1 MKPFKKEKLSDIIF
15 SQLENMIKT
24 GEYAEGQ
31 KLPSE
36 NELAKYFD
44 VSRVP
49 IREAISKL
57 VSVGYVESMQ
67 GKGSYVKR
75 LDAADEFKEYT
86 YGEFTKKELFDLLE
100 MRALLEVEA
109 AGYSAVRHTQEALSK
124 IEQALKDFEEIT
136 SNEYS
141 IGLKADYNFHQAI
154 IQSTEN
160 NYMIQTF
167 QNLERVHRNALE
179 YSLKLNV
186 GKSRK
191 REEVYSEHER
201 IYLAIKSQNAVEAKE
216 AMYLHLTNMRRK
228 LGDDRI

>member
-15 SQLENMIKT
+15 SQLEMMIKT

-57 VSVGYVESMQ
+57 VSVGYIESMQ
-67 GKGSYVKR
+67 GKGSFVKR
-75 LDAADEFKEYT
+75 LDAADEFKTYT
-86 YGEFTKKELFDLLE
+86 YGEFSKKELFDLLE

-109 AGYSAVRHTQEALSK
+109 AGFSAERRTQEALLAIK
-124 IEQALKDFEEIT
+124 QALTDFEEIT

-160 NYMIQTF
+160 NYIIQTF
-167 QNLERVHRNALE
+167 ENLEHVHRNALE
-179 YSLKLNV
+179 YSLQLNL
-186 GKSRK
+186 GKPRK

-201 IYLAIKSQNAVEAKE
+201 IYWAIKSQNSSEARE
-216 AMYLHLTNMRRK
+216 AMRIHLINMRRK

>member
-75 LDAADEFKEYT
+75 LDA
-86 YGEFTKKELFDLLE
+86 G
-100 MRALLEVEA
+100 
-109 AGYSAVRHTQEALSK
+109 
-124 IEQALKDFEEIT
+124 
-136 SNEYS
+136 
-141 IGLKADYNFHQAI
+141 
-154 IQSTEN
+154 
-160 NYMIQTF
+160 
-167 QNLERVHRNALE
+167 
-179 YSLKLNV
+179 
-186 GKSRK
+186 
-191 REEVYSEHER
+191 
-201 IYLAIKSQNAVEAKE
+201 
-216 AMYLHLTNMRRK
+216 
-228 LGDDRI
+228 